1 MKKNK
6 LYPYEPYIE
15 TCYGNTALWIRS
27 LALHPKRCIP
37 SRPDKDMSKHEEKC
51 YDKIINAAISEAK
64 EGDLRMFT
72 THPHKVKEPIMVE
85 SEEEEQDYH
94 GHFYHPWVN
103 SGKYREVWQA
113 GQYSKGIRV
122 SPSLFS
128 REIQSLITLDKVL
141 VINKDD

>member
-1 MKKNK
+1 MGE
-6 LYPYEPYIE
+6 LY
-15 TCYGNTALWIRS
+15 LV
-27 LALHPKRCIP
+27 LV
-37 SRPDKDMSKHEEKC
+37 
-51 YDKIINAAISEAK
+51 K
-64 EGDLRMFT
+64 ENDLRLFT
-72 THPHKVKEPIMVE
+72 SYPQKVKEPIMIE

-122 SPSLFS
+122 SSSLFS
-128 REIQSLITLDKVL
+128 KELQSLITLDKVL

>member
-1 MKKNK
+1 MGELYLVLVKKDN
-6 LYPYEPYIE
+6 LRLF
-15 TCYGNTALWIRS
+15 T
-27 LALHPKRCIP
+27 
-37 SRPDKDMSKHEEKC
+37 SRPQ
-51 YDKIINAAISEAK
+51 
-64 EGDLRMFT
+64 
-72 THPHKVKEPIMVE
+72 KVKEPIMVE

-128 REIQSLITLDKVL
+128 KEIQSLITLDKVL

>member
-1 MKKNK
+1 MEELYLVLVKKDD
-6 LYPYEPYIE
+6 LRLF
-15 TCYGNTALWIRS
+15 T
-27 LALHPKRCIP
+27 
-37 SRPDKDMSKHEEKC
+37 SRPQ
-51 YDKIINAAISEAK
+51 
-64 EGDLRMFT
+64 
-72 THPHKVKEPIMVE
+72 KVKEPIMIE

-113 GQYSKGIRV
+113 GQYSKGIHV